1 MKTEREVT
9 TNKGQE
15 APGREGKKPEIT
27 AAIIEEL
34 MKDYRRPEDLVG
46 PGGILEQLS
55 KRLYER
61 VLGAEMTHY
70 LGYEKGQASKDE
82 AGQRRENYRNGTSKK
97 TLISEDGRLE
107 IEVPRDRAG
116 AFEPQFIR
124 KGKRRFGGFD
134 AKIMALYAQGMT
146 VREIQAFLEEQYKV
160 EVSADLIST
169 VTDSV
174 RDDVLEWQ
182 SRPLERMYPVVF
194 FDALRVKIR
203 DEGSVKNKAVY
214 LALGIERDGTKD
226 VLGLWIQQTEGAKF
240 WLAVMNELK
249 HRGVEDILIAV
260 TDGLKGFPEAIAAVF
275 SQTQIQTCIVHL
287 IRNSLSFCN
296 WKERQ
301 AVARELKRI
310 YNAENADVAAKR
322 LEEFA
327 AGEWGKKFPAIV
339 QSWRRAWEQVIPFF
353 AFPLEIR
360 KIIYTTNA
368 IESLNMQ
375 LRKILKIRGHFPSD
389 EAAAKLIYLALRNIT
404 KKWKNP
410 PPTWRHAATQF
421 AIQFGE
427 RFFVTEAV

>member
-1 MKTEREVT
+1 MEVT
-9 TNKGQE
+9 KAKEEGQGAKE
-15 APGREGKKPEIT
+15 PKKPGIDP
-27 AAIIEEL
+27 AIIEEL
-34 MKDYRRPEDLVG
+34 LKGYQKPEDLSG
-46 PGGILEQLS
+46 PGGIMEQLT

-70 LGYEKGQASKDE
+70 FGYEKGQAPKLE
-82 AGQRRENYRNGTSKK
+82 AGQTRENHRNGTTKK
-97 TLISEDGRLE
+97 TLISEDGNLE

-116 AFEPQFIR
+116 EFSPQFIR
-124 KGKRRFGGFD
+124 KGQRRFGGFD
-134 AKIMALYAQGMT
+134 SKIIAMYGQGMT

-174 RDDVLEWQ
+174 LEDVVEWQ
-182 SRPLERMYPVVF
+182 NRPLERMYPVVF

-203 DEGSVKNKAVY
+203 DEGTVKNKAVY
-214 LALGIERDGTKD
+214 LALGIQRDGTKD

-240 WLAVMNELK
+240 WLAVMNELR

-260 TDGLKGFPEAIAAVF
+260 IDGLKGFPEAIRAVF
-275 SQTQIQTCIVHL
+275 PDTRVQTCIVHL

-301 AVARELKRI
+301 PVARELKRI
-310 YNAENADVAAKR
+310 YNAETAEAAAKR

-327 AGEWGKKFPAIV
+327 AGPWGKRLPAIA
-339 QSWRRAWEQVIPFF
+339 QSWRRVWEQVIPFF
-353 AFPLEIR
+353 DFPLEVR

-368 IESLNMQ
+368 IESLHMQ
-375 LRKILKIRGHFPSD
+375 LRKVLKTRGHFPSD
-389 EAAAKLIYLALRNIT
+389 EAATKLIYLVLRNIR
-404 KKWKNP
+404 KKWQRP
-410 PPTWRHAATQF
+410 PVTWTAAAAQF

-427 RFFVTEAV
+427 RFSGAEL